1 MARSRRSSAPWCL
14 ALPLL
19 AALGCVRREPT
30 ETLRELE
37 RVVDEASREQL
48 TAFESPEALQAYLE
62 ALVGARSDH
71 YDAIASVDD
80 TTDDGGVAV
89 YDFSDVSFDGE
100 LLATDGALVTNRSVT
115 NTQEAAVDEGGIVK
129 MIGEHLVVLR
139 RGRLFSVDLSGA
151 RARPV
156 DAIDIAPTPGHDA
169 WYDELLVSG
178 DTALVLG
185 YSYDSGGSELLRFR
199 LDAAGH
205 WHRGDA
211 WVLRSGDYYSSRN
224 YASRLVDERL
234 VMYVQA
240 PLQLDR
246 NGVQLPELARWDGKQ
261 LRRARWT
268 DVIAATEIQ
277 RPVQPTIHPLLH
289 LVIQC
294 DLRAPALQ
302 CRAQGIV
309 GPWSRTFYVSADAV
323 YVWIHDDVPYSMV
336 ELAERAAPAAA
347 LYRLPFDGSG
357 LGALRAEG
365 APIDQFSFAEHRGA
379 LAVVLQEHGAGD
391 AMFAPEHAVDTELS
405 LLRVP
410 VSSLMAGVADVEPG
424 ALVPLPSPGPLARG
438 LVNRFVGEHLLYGQG
453 DPWWAPEGRTPSTLH
468 VVRWAEPQP
477 RAVAIAMPHDI
488 ERIEP
493 LGEHALVV
501 GGDREDLHLSSVA
514 LGHDPHVVDRHVQRG
529 AAQGETRSHGFFFAP
544 TGRQRGV
551 LGLPVRPGE
560 QSGWMQLAEGSSGVV
575 YLGVDQLSLA
585 PLGALTGSPRHGEDD
600 RCRTSCIDWYGSSR
614 PLFVDDRVLALL
626 GYELVEGRVRRG
638 QIEEIART
646 DLLAALRTEP
656 TRPDARK

>member
-1 MARSRRSSAPWCL
+1 MPRPRRSSAPWCL

-62 ALVGARSDH
+62 ALLGARSDH
-71 YDAIASVDD
+71 YDAIASEDD
-80 TTDDGGVAV
+80 AADGGVAV
-89 YDFSDVSFDGE
+89 YDFSDASFDGE
-100 LLATDGALVTNRSVT
+100 LLAPEGTFVTNRSVT

-156 DAIDIAPTPGHDA
+156 DAIDIAPASDHDA

-199 LDAAGH
+199 LDAAGR

-224 YASRLVDERL
+224 YASRLVGERL

-240 PLQLDR
+240 PLRLDR
-246 NGVQLPELARWDGKQ
+246 NGVQLPELARWDDRKP
-261 LRRARWT
+261 RRARWT
-268 DVIAATEIQ
+268 HVIAATAIQ

-294 DLRAPALQ
+294 DLRAAALQ

-309 GPWSRTFYVSADAV
+309 GPWSRSFYVAADAV
-323 YVWIHDDVPYSMV
+323 YLWIHDDVPYSMV
-336 ELAERAAPAAA
+336 ERAVPAAA
-347 LYRLPFDGSG
+347 LYRLPFDGSE
-357 LGALRAEG
+357 LGALRTQG
-365 APIDQFSFAEHRGA
+365 APIDQFSFTVQRGA

-391 AMFAPEHAVDTELS
+391 AMLGPERAVDTELS

-424 ALVPLPSPGPLARG
+424 AFVPLPSPGPLARG

-468 VVRWAEPQP
+468 VMRWTEPQP
-477 RAVAIAMPHDI
+477 RTAAIAMPHDV

-501 GGDREDLHLSSVA
+501 GGDREDLHFSSVS
-514 LGHDPHVVDRHVQRG
+514 LDPDPRVVDRHVQKG

-551 LGLPVRPGE
+551 LGLPVRAGE
-560 QSGWMQLAEGSSGVV
+560 QHGWQHLVEGSSGVV
-575 YLGVDQLSLA
+575 YLAVDELSLA
-585 PLGALTGSPRHGEDD
+585 PLGALGGSPRHGEDD

-614 PLFVDDRVLALL
+614 PLFVDDRVFALL

-638 QIEEIART
+638 RIEEIGRD
-646 DLLAALRTEP
+646 DLLTALPLEP
-656 TRPDARK
+656 PSRRE